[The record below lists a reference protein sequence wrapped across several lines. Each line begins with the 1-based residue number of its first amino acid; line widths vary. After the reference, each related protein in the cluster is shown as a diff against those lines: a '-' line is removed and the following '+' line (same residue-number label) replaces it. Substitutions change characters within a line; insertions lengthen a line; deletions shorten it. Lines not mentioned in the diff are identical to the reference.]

1 MLGMSEPS
9 SHSSSQGESL
19 KHYAVLFVQHR
30 KIGTAVKD
38 SVKQSRKPVHI
49 YNFVCVSR
57 CAGGLFFLIF
67 FFYKIV
73 NICVTIPVLFPLHSG
88 RHFVQR
94 RVR

>member
-57 CAGGLFFLIF
+57 FF

>member
-38 SVKQSRKPVHI
+38 SVKQSRKPVRI

-57 CAGGLFFLIF
+57 CVGGLLFLFYFYFFINFKYMCDDSYSVSLTQWQTF
-67 FFYKIV
+67 CPEK
-73 NICVTIPVLFPLHSG
+73 S
-88 RHFVQR
+88 
-94 RVR
+94 